1 MIVIAMA
8 SLIAVLETEAS
19 IREAA
24 PRLFWTAE
32 ILIAIA
38 FTTEYMARV
47 YAAGEDPRFRGITGR
62 IRYMFTWW
70 ALVDLM
76 AIAPFYLTG
85 GAQNTFFIRLLK
97 FLRLARLLRLGA
109 LSNAWTFL
117 ADAIHAR
124 RFELALSATAA
135 GFLLIFS
142 SACLYL
148 VEASHQPEAF
158 GSIPRALWWSV
169 ATLTT
174 VGYGDVTPI
183 TPLGKLFASVTALA
197 GIGLIAMPTG
207 ILAAA
212 FSDALRR
219 QADCNR
225 DGMSQNKTEE

>member
-1 MIVIAMA
+1 MILIVLS
-8 SLIAVLETEAS
+8 SLIAILETEAA
-19 IREAA
+19 IRDSA
-24 PRLFWTAE
+24 PQFFMGAQ
-32 ILIAIA
+32 ILIALL
-38 FTTEYMARV
+38 FTLEYGVRV
-47 YAAGEDPRFRGITGR
+47 YAAGEDPRFRGLSGR
-62 IRYMFTWW
+62 VRYMFTWW
-70 ALVDLM
+70 ALVDLL
-76 AIAPFYLTG
+76 AIVPFYVTG
-85 GAQNTFFIRLLK
+85 GAQNAFLIRLLR
-97 FLRLARLLRLGA
+97 FLRLVRLLRLGA
-109 LSNAWTFL
+109 LSSAWVFL
-117 ADAIHAR
+117 ADAVHAR
-124 RFELALSATAA
+124 RFELALSAAAA

-148 VEASHQPEAF
+148 FEARHQPEAF

-219 QADCNR
+219 QADCTR
-225 DGMSQNKTEE
+225 ETETPNTAGD